1 MSIEVK
7 NLYFS
12 YDLKFN
18 KNMRYVLSDINFN
31 YKENQILAL
40 IGKTGSGKSTLVQT
54 LNGLEK
60 PFSGKIDVDDYKLDY
75 SLKYKK
81 NNTISFFKMKKLH
94 KKKIK
99 NVLDLRK
106 KVGVVFQFPEYQLFE
121 NTVFDDVSYGVKKF
135 YPKEDYKAKVIEAL
149 NLVGLDSSYY
159 ERSPLELSGGEKRRV
174 ALAGILAF
182 NPKYLILDEP
192 TVGLDYDSKIKLL
205 DILKKLS
212 SNNTGIILVTH
223 DMELLLSFVN
233 RVIVLNEGKIIID
246 TSPLSLFKDEKF
258 MSTSDFQLPECLKC
272 AFYLKERGFDIDLD
286 KIKDD
291 NSLIEEIKRI
301 KKYE

>member
-1 MSIEVK
+1 MSVEVK

-18 KNMRYVLSDINFN
+18 KNMKYVLSDINFN
-31 YKENQILAL
+31 YQDNQILAL

-60 PFSGKIDVDDYKLDY
+60 PFSGEIKVDDYTLDY

-81 NNTISFFKMKKLH
+81 NNNIYYSKMKKLH

-135 YPKEDYKAKVIEAL
+135 YPKEDYNSKVIDAL

-192 TVGLDYDSKIKLL
+192 TVGLDFDSKMKLL
-205 DILKKLS
+205 EILKKLS

-223 DMELLLSFVN
+223 DMDLLLSFVN
-233 RVIVLNEGKIIID
+233 RVIVLNEGKITFDD
-246 TSPLSLFKDEKF
+246 TPLNLFKNKQF
-258 MSTSDFQLPECLKC
+258 MSTSDFHLPECLKW
-272 AFYLKERGFDIDLD
+272 AFYLKEKGLDINLD
-286 KIKDD
+286 NIKDD
-291 NSLIEEIKRI
+291 NSLIDEIKKE